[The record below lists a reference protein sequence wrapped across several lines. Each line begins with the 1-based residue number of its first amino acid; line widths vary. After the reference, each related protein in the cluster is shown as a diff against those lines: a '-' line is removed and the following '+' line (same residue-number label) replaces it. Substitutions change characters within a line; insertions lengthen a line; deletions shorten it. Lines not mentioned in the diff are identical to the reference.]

1 MHLMPT
7 QNPRVTVTLKP
18 STHAQM
24 QEVSRLTGNS
34 LSSMFAEILEQSEP
48 VFARLIQVLTA
59 AEQAKLEVR
68 ERTSSDL
75 AKAQAKLEKQLGLAL
90 SDFDAYTD
98 DLLEGVEQVRRRA
111 RRAPLGDAQRT
122 ARGTP
127 RLSTPPSNRGVRS
140 TANPPKTAKKAKGP
154 THGQV

>member
-1 MHLMPT
+1 MPT

-24 QEVSRLTGNS
+24 LEVSRLTGNS

-48 VFARLIQVLTA
+48 VFARLIQVLAA

-75 AKAQAKLEKQLGLAL
+75 AKAQARLEKQLGLAMTE
-90 SDFDAYTD
+90 FDAFSG
-98 DLLEGVEQVRRRA
+98 DLLDDVEAVRRRA
-111 RRAPLGDAQRT
+111 RRAPREDAQRP

-140 TANPPKTAKKAKGP
+140 TANPPKTARKAKGP

>member
-1 MHLMPT
+1 MPT
-7 QNPRVTVTLKP
+7 HNPRLTVTLKP
-18 STHAQM
+18 STYAQI

-34 LSSMFAEILEQSEP
+34 LSSMMAEILEQSEP

-68 ERTSSDL
+68 ERMGADL
-75 AKAQAKLEKQLGLAL
+75 AKAQARVEKQLGLAL
-90 SDFDAYTD
+90 TEFDAFSG
-98 DLLEGVEQVRRRA
+98 DLLEEVEEVRRRA
-111 RRAPLGDAQRT
+111 RRAPRSDAQHRAGGAT
-122 ARGTP
+122 